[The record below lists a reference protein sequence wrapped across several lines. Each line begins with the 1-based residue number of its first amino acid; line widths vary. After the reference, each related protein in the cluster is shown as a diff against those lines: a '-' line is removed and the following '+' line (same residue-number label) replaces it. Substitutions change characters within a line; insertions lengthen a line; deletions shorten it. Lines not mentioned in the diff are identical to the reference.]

1 MKPSKELVKR
11 LVKETL
17 EQKYTKASASWGDL
31 IDELS
36 KEIKKPIVLD
46 DAGNYN
52 VCECEPYHISIRP
65 IVHGICDVQAFKDY
79 SDRTKKLFRT
89 FDEVKKF
96 VKEYLESKELELE
109 LYNSKI
115 DGIQFECEL

>member
-1 MKPSKELVKR
+1 MKHSQDLVKK

-31 IDELS
+31 MDQLS

-52 VCECEPYHISIRP
+52 VCECEPDDP
-65 IVHGICDVQAFKDY
+65 
-79 SDRTKKLFRT
+79 DRLH
-89 FDEVKKF
+89 DERG
-96 VKEYLESKELELE
+96 EL
-109 LYNSKI
+109 
-115 DGIQFECEL
+115 

>member
-17 EQKYTKASASWGDL
+17 EQKYIKAAASWGDL

-46 DAGNYN
+46 
-52 VCECEPYHISIRP
+52 
-65 IVHGICDVQAFKDY
+65 
-79 SDRTKKLFRT
+79 
-89 FDEVKKF
+89 
-96 VKEYLESKELELE
+96 EY
-109 LYNSKI
+109 
-115 DGIQFECEL
+115 